1 MKLNTSITIGVGFTL
16 VILACSADNGR
27 DSIPDLDTEDAKFS
41 YAIGLEIGSSLEQIT
56 DKTAVDVD
64 ILARGIRDQLSGAD
78 PLLDQE
84 EAATVKQTVMNRMQ
98 AEAQE
103 ERQGAAVE
111 NASEEEAFLDTNAKR
126 EGVITTE
133 SGLQYEIL
141 EEGQGEKPNSTDRV
155 TVHYRGT
162 LLDGTVFDSSYD
174 RGSPATFGVNQVIP
188 GWTEAL
194 QLMSIGSKYKLYIP
208 SKLAYGTRGAGQTI
222 GPNACLIF
230 EVELIEILD

>member
-1 MKLNTSITIGVGFTL
+1 MKSNTFIIIGIGLTL
-16 VILACSADNGR
+16 VILACSADNGS
-27 DSIPDLDTEDAKFS
+27 DSLPDLETEDAKFS
-41 YAIGLEIGSSLEQIT
+41 YAIGLEIGSSLEQIA
-56 DKTAVDVD
+56 DKTSVDVD
-64 ILARGIRDQLSGAD
+64 ILARGIKDQLSGAE

-98 AEAQE
+98 AEVQE
-103 ERQGAAVE
+103 ERQGAALE

-141 EEGQGEKPNSTDRV
+141 EEGQGEKPESTDRV

-208 SKLAYGTRGAGQTI
+208 SKLAYGSRGAGQTI

-230 EVELIEILD
+230 EVELIEIQD